1 MGGPWVAELEALNEV
16 VLLAA
21 LAHAD
26 VLGYLAEVRWWRRVP
41 RGCAA

>member
-21 LAHAD
+21 LAHTD
-26 VLGYLAEVRWWRRVP
+26 VLGYLAEVRAARATC
-41 RGCAA
+41 CAA